1 MTNITYQK
9 IATKKSQIILIIF
22 EFYQDLII
30 NNYQKDNNKERYNME
45 TKQVSIQV
53 KVDQQTWIELKQEAK
68 RRGMFF
74 NKYIQK
80 LLVDSLQKN
89 KEQK

>member
-1 MTNITYQK
+1 
-9 IATKKSQIILIIF
+9 
-22 EFYQDLII
+22 
-30 NNYQKDNNKERYNME
+30 ME